1 MLSRIDFSGVKE
13 ASRFLDA
20 IRRKLI
26 NPEVEAKATADYI
39 EKTVI
44 PRRFEDQKGPTGS
57 PWTKLSDIYLRW
69 KRKKYPSNANKILTL
84 SGKLRH
90 GLKPVINIGS
100 NGVNIH
106 FKPSKET
113 EMYAYV
119 HNNGGR
125 IKNKSG
131 RYTTMPKRQYAYT
144 TQQEKMIIMR
154 DIWIKGL
161 MSA

>member
-1 MLSRIDFSGVKE
+1 MISRIDFSGDKE
-13 ASRFLDA
+13 ATRFLDA

-26 NPEVEAKATADYI
+26 NPEVEAKATADYL

-44 PRRFEDQKGPTGS
+44 PRRFNEQKGPTGN
-57 PWTKLSDIYLRW
+57 PWKPS
-69 KRKKYPSNANKILTL
+69 KRVLKSGGKTLTL
-84 SGKLRH
+84 SRELRQ
-90 GLKPVINIGS
+90 GLKPEINIS
-100 NGVNIH
+100 PRGVDIH
-106 FKPSKET
+106 FKPSAKS

-144 TQQEKMIIMR
+144 TQQEKMIIIR
-154 DIWIKGL
+154 DIWVKGL
-161 MSA
+161 LAA